1 MEDYGKI
8 KKLHDSLQKKE
19 FSCEELTKTYIQ
31 AIEADNPALNAYVH
45 ITPEAALSAAQEV
58 DAKIAR
64 GEELDILEGIPMT
77 LKDNISTTGIETTCG
92 SKILEGYRPVF
103 DATVWE
109 LLRSRGAVL
118 LGKTNMDEFAMG
130 SSNETSIYGGA
141 WNPHNTAHVAG
152 GSSGGVASAVAGNLA
167 VYGLGTDTGGSIRQP
182 ASFCGIVGLKPT
194 YGAVSRYGVVAYA
207 SSFDQVGPIATNVE
221 DTALVYD
228 ALAKQDPR
236 DSTSRG
242 ARELAC
248 DTLKKDIKGMRI
260 GFAKQYFDGV
270 RDEVREAV
278 ERSMQVY
285 RELGAELVE
294 VDLPQL
300 SYALPVYY
308 ILSCAEASSNLGRF
322 DGIRYGYKAK
332 NYSDVNE
339 MIAKTRSEGFGKEV
353 KRRILLGTY
362 VLSAG
367 YYDAYYKKAQS
378 LRGMLVQAFQSAFE
392 RCDVIAAPTVPMTSF
407 ERGKAAQNTVE
418 TYLTD
423 ICTVPINIAGI
434 PALSLPCGFDQ
445 KGLPIGLQLI
455 GNSFCEATLL
465 NAAYQFEQ
473 ATRETVFRAAKM
485 GVQ

>member
-1 MEDYGKI
+1 
-8 KKLHDSLQKKE
+8 
-19 FSCEELTKTYIQ
+19 
-31 AIEADNPALNAYVH
+31 
-45 ITPEAALSAAQEV
+45 
-58 DAKIAR
+58 
-64 GEELDILEGIPMT
+64 
-77 LKDNISTTGIETTCG
+77 
-92 SKILEGYRPVF
+92 
-103 DATVWE
+103 
-109 LLRSRGAVL
+109 
-118 LGKTNMDEFAMG
+118 MG

-362 VLSAG
+362 VLSAVTTTPIIKRRRACAG
-367 YYDAYYKKAQS
+367 CWCRHS
-378 LRGMLVQAFQSAFE
+378 SPRLSA
-392 RCDVIAAPTVPMTSF
+392 AM
-407 ERGKAAQNTVE
+407 
-418 TYLTD
+418 
-423 ICTVPINIAGI
+423 
-434 PALSLPCGFDQ
+434 
-445 KGLPIGLQLI
+445 
-455 GNSFCEATLL
+455 
-465 NAAYQFEQ
+465 
-473 ATRETVFRAAKM
+473 
-485 GVQ
+485 